1 MEAEKEW
8 LAEDG
13 VDDAGTISVNTD
25 IESNTETIYPARNI
39 KIDSANS
46 ARTVRLF

>member
-25 IESNTETIYPARNI
+25 ISRIQKQFI
-39 KIDSANS
+39 
-46 ARTVRLF
+46 RLEISK

>member
-25 IESNTETIYPARNI
+25 IEY
-39 KIDSANS
+39 NS
-46 ARTVRLF
+46 LFLS